1 MRPRAGR
8 VGERSSARRLW
19 SLLRRPSRTRSP
31 RDRTDDPR
39 QGVQRK
45 AGLFADRTKRKPR
58 VVLGRQTTGL
68 VPQLVRHRALTWP
81 VWGQTQDGF
90 GSAATVYLDGPRDR
104 LPRNELRLGNLTA
117 AAPRHHQGQE
127 QLRSVPAGRNRRWA
141 PHTGQEQLVIMGG
154 ELKSRSGLLGG
165 CGGHLLWVIVMFGN
179 WGPMQPPS
187 ALCQWKCSPNGGHT
201 PPNVRRMGAT
211 LRGFLLAS
219 AHLRTRQH
227 NHGSPNAGPY
237 GTAAK
242 GPYIHLQDL
251 VHEARHSKRA

>member
-68 VPQLVRHRALTWP
+68 VPQLIRHRALTRL

-90 GSAATVYLDGPRDR
+90 GSAATVNLDSPRDR
-104 LPRNELRLGNLTA
+104 LPRHELRLGNLTA
-117 AAPRHHQGQE
+117 AAPRHHERQE
-127 QLRSVPAGRNRRWA
+127 HLRPVPAGRNGRGT
-141 PHTGQEQLVIMGG
+141 PHTGQEQIVIVGG
-154 ELKSRSGLLGG
+154 ELKARSG
-165 CGGHLLWVIVMFGN
+165 V
-179 WGPMQPPS
+179 
-187 ALCQWKCSPNGGHT
+187 
-201 PPNVRRMGAT
+201 
-211 LRGFLLAS
+211 
-219 AHLRTRQH
+219 
-227 NHGSPNAGPY
+227 
-237 GTAAK
+237 
-242 GPYIHLQDL
+242 
-251 VHEARHSKRA
+251 